1 MSLPRLPF
9 LGRDPSSLR
18 HITDGAVAQVQFS
31 LTSAN
36 VFSRTNRETD
46 SETFYTSVLELL
58 EDPEEQD
65 EVKPL
70 MLWWNQ

>member
-1 MSLPRLPF
+1 
-9 LGRDPSSLR
+9 LR
-18 HITDGAVAQVQFS
+18 HITDTAVVQVRFA

-36 VFSRTNRETD
+36 VFSRTDRETD

>member
-1 MSLPRLPF
+1 M
-9 LGRDPSSLR
+9 
-18 HITDGAVAQVQFS
+18 VQVRFA
-31 LTSAN
+31 LTLAS
-36 VFSRTNRETD
+36 VFSRTDRETD

-65 EVKPL
+65 EVKSL